1 MDWNDLRFVLAVSRD
16 KTLAAAGKTLRV
28 DPTTVGR
35 RIVAIEA
42 ELGARLFD
50 RTGDGYLLTPAGRIA
65 TAKAEE
71 MELTT
76 LSLAQQVQD
85 SDGQAA
91 GLVRLAST
99 DSLIDEIIVP
109 ALPKLLSKYPALEVS
124 VSSGHK
130 ILSIPRREVDVA
142 VRFLKPTEPDTIG
155 RKLGCEALAAYCAV
169 GLDATE
175 QTPLIGMAKE
185 LGENPLTRIY
195 DTTFP
200 GRPIAV
206 GATAES
212 SARNLTRAGMG
223 ISILTCHTGDSDP
236 ALKRALPQ
244 IVAKFDLWA
253 VVHEDLH
260 KTPRIQAVLDFLTEV
275 FRENEDLL
283 AGRCPLARNE
293 VAQ

>member
-16 KTLAAAGKTLRV
+16 HTLAAAGKTLRV

-85 SDGQAA
+85 SDGQVA
-91 GLVRLAST
+91 GLVRLTSIE
-99 DSLIDEIIVP
+99 SLIDEIIVP
-109 ALPKLLSKYPALEVS
+109 ALPKLLRKHPALEVS
-124 VSSGHK
+124 VSSGNK

-142 VRFLKPTEPDTIG
+142 VRFIKPTEPDTIA
-155 RKLGCEALAAYCAV
+155 RKLGSEALAAYCAV
-169 GLDATE
+169 GLDVTE

-185 LGENPLTRIY
+185 MGENPLTRIY

-212 SARNLTRAGMG
+212 SARSMTRAGMG
-223 ISILTCHTGDSDP
+223 ICILTCHTGDSDP

-244 IVAKFDLWA
+244 IVATFDLWA
-253 VVHEDLH
+253 VVHEDMH
-260 KTPRIQAVLDFLTEV
+260 KTPRVRAVMDFLTDV
-275 FRENEDLL
+275 FREKADLL
-283 AGRCPLARNE
+283 AGRCPQ
-293 VAQ
+293 V